1 MTGLGTLPS
10 TREQARHGLLLLG
23 VPASPRLLVEVH
35 RAIFDGDLSVPAL
48 AALIRDEERALGAA
62 DVHDPM
68 AGADG
73 LEPDSDSTPGA
84 DRLGSPRGSTHHA
97 GGLGPRRGSASDAA
111 GRPAPRR
118 GSASDPAGLGS
129 RRGSASDP
137 GRPAPRRGSASDPG
151 RLEALRESGPD
162 AGGLEPLSPT
172 ERRSCLVCPGLNLDL
187 TAARGL
193 VTLSTW
199 PIAGRIAT
207 PATARAEALASV
219 IRVAEFVAARPGASG
234 TSLLRQLAEIVPGGP
249 EAIDALNP
257 LALADV
263 ARAALDDAALAD
275 AVAAEAPAR
284 DAAAARAADLHERH
298 RLFGLPTVPHQRGG
312 A

>member
-1 MTGLGTLPS
+1 MP
-10 TREQARHGLLLLG
+10 
-23 VPASPRLLVEVH
+23 
-35 RAIFDGDLSVPAL
+35 
-48 AALIRDEERALGAA
+48 
-62 DVHDPM
+62 
-68 AGADG
+68 GADA
-73 LEPDSDSTPGA
+73 LEPESDSTP
-84 DRLGSPRGSTHHA
+84 LA
-97 GGLGPRRGSASDAA
+97 GGLPPLRGSASDAGGLAPLRASPPDA
-111 GRPAPRR
+111 G
-118 GSASDPAGLGS
+118 GLS
-129 RRGSASDP
+129 PLRKSTPDA
-137 GRPAPRRGSASDPG
+137 A
-151 RLEALRESGPD
+151 RLQALRQSGPD
-162 AGGLEPLSPT
+162 AGGLEPLSPSG
-172 ERRSCLVCPGLNLDL
+172 RGACLVCPGLNLDL
-187 TAARGL
+187 TAASGL

-257 LALADV
+257 LVLAEV
-263 ARAALDDAALAD
+263 ARAALDDPALAD

-284 DAAAARAADLHERH
+284 DAAAARAADLDERH